1 MSLRQKLNTAETR
14 LNVGFALLLAML
26 LLLAGVVTYESHQI
40 SSVNLARQQQAANL
54 YQYADKLEI
63 DLLNMET
70 GKRGYL
76 LNRDES
82 FLEPYKTGQNNF
94 EKDFLAAQKQNTL
107 NGVTLIDPQVFDQLH
122 SRYEDISNLFQKQID
137 TARNGKTDPKKLR
150 LNEGM
155 TQMDSARQT
164 LNKLQKQAL
173 DQRTAARDNTAD
185 AARNEEAL
193 SIGLGALALLA
204 GIISLLYVR
213 RGVISPMRK
222 LRDRA
227 LDTIGLLQIQSDR
240 EDLDKRRRSFEKL
253 GWDEPDP
260 GRQGSE
266 LEEVRQAFSVVIGQ
280 LQVETERVRSLV
292 SGIEDPL
299 ITVDLQ
305 RRIRYFNQAA
315 LDLTGFSLEEMKGRD
330 LAEFVTNIS
339 GGEPSIQ
346 KAMITGEPVK
356 AEEEMLRRKDGAIV
370 YVSTTASPLLGE
382 DGAVIGGMKIM
393 RDITER
399 LRVERAMRDARDTA
413 EQANQDKSDFLAN
426 MSHEI
431 RTPMNGVIGMTEILL
446 DTDLDDEQREY
457 TETVRVSG
465 ENLLTIINDI
475 LDFSKIEAG
484 KMNVETIDFDLR
496 TAVEE
501 TAGMLA
507 ERAHARGLELATLIE
522 NDVPTALRETQA
534 GYVRS

>member
-185 AARNEEAL
+185 ATRNEEAL

-253 GWDEPDP
+253 GWHEPDP

-339 GGEPSIQ
+339 GGEPAIQ

-475 LDFSKIEAG
+475 LDFSKIDAG

-501 TAGMLA
+501 TARMLA